1 MVGGLVAAAKK
12 AWVPGFAGMSG
23 LVLAACTPATPE
35 LPPALPKAPVQ
46 AGPAITIQATPV
58 EFDPKDP
65 AKKSFGAFTWAGGV
79 ELTSNETSRLHGL
92 SDIKI
97 WPDGRV
103 LVVGDQGDLL
113 QARLVF
119 DYAGHLTGLKEAKL
133 TSVIGEDG
141 QPITSHGQSE
151 WASEGIAEFPNGD
164 RLISLEQHDRILF
177 YPHAGGPPRPAPLPD
192 VKFVFN
198 QGMEALAVYPKAG
211 RDAYVVGLESTGE
224 TFVCR
229 LSAACIKDRTVEL
242 KDGYG
247 LAGLEI
253 LSGGRTAYLLRAFDP
268 LRGVRISLRIVG
280 VDGQVEDQ
288 LELARPYTI
297 DNFEGVAAAP
307 SPSGGLRFYL
317 ISDDNFS
324 KSQRTLLVAF
334 DWRPGSGS

>member
-1 MVGGLVAAAKK
+1 LLAGIALGLT
-12 AWVPGFAGMSG
+12 
-23 LVLAACTPATPE
+23 LAACTPAPPQ
-35 LPPALPKAPVQ
+35 LPQALPKAPVQ
-46 AGPAITIQATPV
+46 AGPAITIQAAPL

-65 AKKSFGAFTWAGGV
+65 AKKSLGAFTWAGGV

-92 SDIKI
+92 SDIKV

-113 QARLVF
+113 EARLVL
-119 DYAGHLTGLKEAKL
+119 DYAGHLKGLGEAKL

-141 QPITSHGQSE
+141 QPITSHGQNE
-151 WASEGIAEFPNGD
+151 WDSEGVAEFPNGD

-177 YPHAGGPPRPAPLPD
+177 YPHAGGPPRLAPAPD

-198 QGMEALAVYPKAG
+198 EGMEALAIYPKAG
-211 RDAYVVGLESTGE
+211 PDAYLVGLEATGE
-224 TFVCR
+224 TFICR
-229 LSAACIKDRTVEL
+229 LSAACTKDRTVEL
-242 KDGYG
+242 KDGYE
-247 LAGLEI
+247 LSAVEV
-253 LSGGRTAYLLRAFDP
+253 LSGGRMAYLLRAFDP
-268 LRGVRISLRIVG
+268 LRGVRVILRIVG
-280 VDGQVEDQ
+280 ANGQVEDQ

-297 DNFEGVAAAP
+297 DNFEGLAAAP

-324 KSQRTLLVAF
+324 RAQRTLLVAF